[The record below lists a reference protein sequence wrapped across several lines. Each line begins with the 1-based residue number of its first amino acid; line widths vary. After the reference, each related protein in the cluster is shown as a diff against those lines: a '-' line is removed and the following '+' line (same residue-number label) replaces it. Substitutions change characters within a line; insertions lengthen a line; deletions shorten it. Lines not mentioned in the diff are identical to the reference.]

1 MPATVARIAAKGQHA
16 IDSTVLWMKQTVSG
30 PLVELR
36 PEITAQT
43 LDRFLTHA
51 HSIQHDRPV
60 RRPPTGCVSEDNDG
74 WSSGVPGVCR
84 DSALHKHRPGYNVKD
99 NIYPAYDDLNIV
111 ALKPHGRERTL
122 DE

>member
-1 MPATVARIAAKGQHA
+1 MPATAARIAAKGQHA
-16 IDSTVLWMKQTVSG
+16 IDSTVLWMKQTISNTCG
-30 PLVELR
+30 TMAL
-36 PEITAQT
+36 
-43 LDRFLTHA
+43 FHA
-51 HSIQHDRPV
+51 LIARDLYVAHNLKASIQFSMIALCGGPRP
-60 RRPPTGCVSEDNDG
+60 DA
-74 WSSGVPGVCR
+74 